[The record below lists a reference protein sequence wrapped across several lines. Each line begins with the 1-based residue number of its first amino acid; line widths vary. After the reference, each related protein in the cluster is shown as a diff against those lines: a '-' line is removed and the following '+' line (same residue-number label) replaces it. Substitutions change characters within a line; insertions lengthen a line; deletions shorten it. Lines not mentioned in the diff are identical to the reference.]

1 MSDAITEG
9 YTALESRMRQLEVVA
24 NNLANAR
31 TPGFKRD
38 FARILETETGK
49 DLATFPDLK
58 PGDMMATGN
67 DLDAAIDGPG
77 FFVIQ
82 TPDGIR
88 YTRAGNFV
96 VNADGDLVNK
106 DGHAVLSTS
115 NSPINAG
122 AGTVSIGNGGTVAV
136 DGIEA
141 AKLRI
146 VNFRRTDPLE
156 KEGFSRYIWRGGPEE
171 VFDVPEPR
179 VTGGYLESSNVNAVD
194 EMVNMIAAYRD
205 FESVQ
210 RMIKT
215 NGDMTARLIQEL
227 GKLT

>member
-31 TPGFKRD
+31 TTGFKRD

-49 DLATFPDLK
+49 DLGTFPDLK
-58 PGDMMATGN
+58 PGDMIATGN

-77 FFVIQ
+77 FFVLQ
-82 TPDGIR
+82 TPEGVR

-96 VNADGDLVNK
+96 VNADGNLVNK

-115 NSPINAG
+115 NAPISPGSG
-122 AGTVSIGNGGTVAV
+122 AVAIGNGGILTV
-136 DGIEA
+136 DGVETA
-141 AKLRI
+141 TLKI
-146 VNFRRTDPLE
+146 VNFRRIDPLE
-156 KEGFSRYIWRGGPEE
+156 KEGFSRYVWRGGPEE

-194 EMVNMIAAYRD
+194 EMVNMIGAYRD